1 VLLLFTPPFTMLLDS
16 AIQGTR
22 ITLHLIGGMVLIIAG
37 ACVIIVGHDRRQR
50 FMFIDG
56 ELDS

>member
-1 VLLLFTPPFTMLLDS
+1 
-16 AIQGTR
+16 
-22 ITLHLIGGMVLIIAG
+22 MVLIIAG